1 MRRTGNYG
9 RRNRSWKQAEALGE
23 WTVDSLTEALLNE
36 YEVSPEQ
43 AKADVATIVGEW
55 QKVNVVE

>member
-1 MRRTGNYG
+1 M
-9 RRNRSWKQAEALGE
+9 
-23 WTVDSLTEALLNE
+23 NE